1 MAIRKISVGKE
12 LAAGSNTIMY
22 EVPAGYR
29 ASWGLL
35 YMINN
40 TASSKTF
47 TVEWRDA
54 SNNLICHVFFNYP
67 ISAKN
72 FIMFDSGQWVMLEEG
87 HTIHII
93 AEAGSDADAI
103 VSLELERNNT

>member
-1 MAIRKISVGKE
+1 MRKVSVGKE
-12 LAAGSNTIMY
+12 LVAGSNTIMY
-22 EVPAGYR
+22 TVPDGYR
-29 ASWGLL
+29 ASWNLL

-40 TASSKTF
+40 TASAKTF

-54 SNNLICHVFFNYP
+54 NNNLVCHVFSNYP
-67 ISAKN
+67 LSSKSYL
-72 FIMFDSGQWVMLEEG
+72 MFDSGAWVNLESG

-103 VSLELERNNT
+103 VSLELERNNA

>member
-1 MAIRKISVGKE
+1 MRKVSVGKE
-12 LAAGSNTIMY
+12 LVQGSNTIMY
-22 EVPAGYR
+22 TVPDGYR
-29 ASWGLL
+29 ASWNLL

-40 TASSKTF
+40 TASAKTF

-54 SNNLICHVFFNYP
+54 NNNLVCHVFSNYP
-67 ISAKN
+67 LNSKSYL
-72 FIMFDSGQWVMLEEG
+72 MFDSGAWVNLESG

-103 VSLELERNNT
+103 VSLELERNNA

>member
-1 MAIRKISVGKE
+1 MRKVSVGKE
-12 LAAGSNTIMY
+12 LVAGSNTTMY
-22 EVPAGYR
+22 TVPDGYR
-29 ASWGLL
+29 ASWNLL

-40 TASSKTF
+40 TASSKNF

-54 SNNLICHVFFNYP
+54 SNNLVCHVFQNYP
-67 ISAKN
+67 LNAKEYLK
-72 FIMFDSGQWVMLEEG
+72 FDGGAWVNLESG

-103 VSLELERNNT
+103 VSLELERNNA